1 MMTKEDYK
9 HVGIGALV
17 VMAGALIV
25 GVLTGYLFC
34 SY

>member
-9 HVGIGALV
+9 NVGLGALV
-17 VMAGALIV
+17 VMAGALIT
-25 GVLTGYLFC
+25 GVITGYLFC